1 MANRSDRDL
10 PNLNGFGRTS
20 KVQQGNEEQ
29 VSGFHQGQQV
39 RLAQQAGYKT
49 AAYSCSS
56 QHRRLILANGMR
68 PYKACHESIQ
78 CGDQTA
84 DHLLDAGCP
93 QSRSFARLLLRRR
106 QPVTILVYG
115 EKASRTHENRMLH
128 VFLDRLEERWA
139 NSTDWIITVANAMW
153 NGAEIDLVCILP
165 SAIIVADFKSYGG
178 KLTGTEN
185 GPWQA
190 DGVIVKGGRKANP
203 YQQLRDNKFSVLGW
217 LQSKA
222 LLSGR
227 NLGHI
232 SAGVIFSGRIE
243 NQLELPSKVRSWFY
257 PTDLT
262 SCAAMLDGLS
272 SPELRIGQDEAL
284 EIVRRLGVQPIEW
297 VSNRNRP
304 RVRDIHLHP
313 DLPQARTPLTGHQRE
328 ALQTLCNFVVAD
340 DFVSFSVLGMT
351 STGKSRL
358 LAEVADEVKKA
369 GKQVIVL
376 EPNRRLAD
384 GAEVESNSIYA
395 HLYTGSVNGDDE
407 LENVAEQKKIKVKVI
422 PLRACDDETDS
433 VYLLD
438 DSHLLGNS
446 RFSTPDGKQYGS
458 GQLLSD
464 FFDFAEIGNTKRKVV
479 FFGDPY
485 QIQRGSSEESALSG
499 EFQKARGLKHQSLEL
514 TQLIDTT
521 GGSAKLANAVK
532 LVSAIGTQ
540 KFAALELSTDDDFR
554 IVEKKDEKDASSEIL
569 GHFRA
574 DPGSVWYLAETHGQ
588 ANTLTQWVR
597 ERLHGKSSLDSVE
610 VGDLLEIYVSPDV
623 RGAFGSR
630 VAMQSGGRISVASV
644 GKRTL
649 YQQGLNWVKS
659 GLVNFHSIRCG
670 MYSRDEVD
678 LDVFEEFLK
687 AEKPELD
694 KETAVAERVWRN
706 AIKNAIKRD
715 REEAFDG
722 KQAALQGIE
731 GRSPPPPAPDFTY
744 ARYGYASTVHHAQG
758 MSQPVCYVNCTHA
771 AGRHSEGFFR
781 WLYSAL
787 TVAERELVLLKFSD
801 IHPFDVAGWNAG
813 AVKEATDIAVGAG
826 WAFQPNGIAS
836 ESDQQ
841 RSLPGGLD
849 QSKDV
854 RKSVA
859 IWLRVV
865 NAVEQLGWRIVK
877 AACHPYQEQYDL
889 SGPQEE
895 QCQLRIAY
903 SGKNV
908 VTAMHVKD
916 PAQWPLLTDLA
927 SACVATNGY
936 SPEAQALLCSARS
949 RLERIGWK
957 IVSAA
962 ETPYRLATTV
972 ARNQDE
978 RVGLEIN
985 FDKHGLVS
993 SLRPLTCSNFEAV
1006 ETIRLVLQ

>member
-1 MANRSDRDL
+1 M
-10 PNLNGFGRTS
+10 
-20 KVQQGNEEQ
+20 
-29 VSGFHQGQQV
+29 
-39 RLAQQAGYKT
+39 
-49 AAYSCSS
+49 
-56 QHRRLILANGMR
+56 
-68 PYKACHESIQ
+68 
-78 CGDQTA
+78 
-84 DHLLDAGCP
+84 
-93 QSRSFARLLLRRR
+93 
-106 QPVTILVYG
+106 TILVYG
-115 EKASRTHENRMLH
+115 EKACRTHENQMLL
-128 VFLDRLEERWA
+128 VFLNRLEERWA
-139 NSTDWIITVANAMW
+139 NSTDWIITIANAMW

-203 YQQLRDNKFSVLGW
+203 YQQLRDNKFSVLDW

-232 SAGVIFSGRIE
+232 SAGVIFLDRIE
-243 NQLELPSKVRSWFY
+243 DQLELPSKVRSWFY
-257 PTDLT
+257 PTDLA
-262 SCAAMLDGLS
+262 SCAAMLDGLA
-272 SPELRIGQDEAL
+272 SPELRIGKDEAL

-297 VSNRNRP
+297 ASSRP
-304 RVRDIHLHP
+304 QVRDIHSQP

-328 ALQTLCNFVVAD
+328 ALQTLCNFIAAD

-369 GKQVIVL
+369 GKQAIVL

-384 GAEVESNSIYA
+384 GSEMESNSIYA

-407 LENVAEQKKIKVKVI
+407 LDNVEEQKKVKVI
-422 PLRACDDETDS
+422 PLRACDDATDS

-485 QIQRGSSEESALSG
+485 QIQRGSSEESVLSG
-499 EFQKARGLKHQSLEL
+499 DFQKARGLKHQSLEL
-514 TQLIDTT
+514 TQIIDTT
-521 GGSAKLANAVK
+521 GGSAKLANAVR

-540 KFAALELSTDDDFR
+540 KFAALELSTDYGFR
-554 IVEKKDEKDASSEIL
+554 IVEKKDAASEIL
-569 GHFRA
+569 NHFRA

-588 ANTLTQWVR
+588 ANALTQWVR
-597 ERLHGKSSLDSVE
+597 ERLHGKSSLDSAE

-623 RGAFGSR
+623 RDAFGSR
-630 VAMQSGGRISVASV
+630 VSMQSGARISIASV
-644 GKRTL
+644 SKRAL
-649 YQQGLNWVKS
+649 YQQGLSWVKS
-659 GLVNFHSIRCG
+659 GPIKFHSIRCG
-670 MYSRDEVD
+670 IHSRDEVEFE
-678 LDVFEEFLK
+678 VFEEFLK

-694 KETAVAERVWRN
+694 KETAVAESVWR
-706 AIKNAIKRD
+706 NAIKRD
-715 REEAFDG
+715 REKAFDG
-722 KQAALQGIE
+722 KQATLQGIE
-731 GRSPPPPAPDFTY
+731 GRSAPLPAPDFTY

-758 MSQPVCYVNCTHA
+758 MSQPVCYVNCDHA

-787 TVAERELVLLKFSD
+787 TVAERELVLLNFSE
-801 IHPFDVAGWNAG
+801 IHPFDAAVWNAG
-813 AVKEATDIAVGAG
+813 AAKEDSDIAVGAG

-836 ESDQQ
+836 EKDQQ
-841 RSLPGGLD
+841 RSLPEGLD

-854 RKSVA
+854 LKSVA

-865 NAVEQLGWRIVK
+865 NAVERLGWRVVK

-903 SGKNV
+903 NGKNV

-927 SACVATNGY
+927 RACVETTGY
-936 SPEAQALLCSARS
+936 SPEAETLLRSARA
-949 RLERIGWK
+949 RLDRIGWK

-972 ARNQDE
+972 ACNQDE

-985 FDKHGLVS
+985 FDKQGLVS
-993 SLRPLTCSNFEAV
+993 SLRPLTYSNPEAV
-1006 ETIRLVLQ
+1006 ETIRSALQ

>member
-1 MANRSDRDL
+1 M
-10 PNLNGFGRTS
+10 
-20 KVQQGNEEQ
+20 
-29 VSGFHQGQQV
+29 
-39 RLAQQAGYKT
+39 
-49 AAYSCSS
+49 
-56 QHRRLILANGMR
+56 
-68 PYKACHESIQ
+68 
-78 CGDQTA
+78 
-84 DHLLDAGCP
+84 
-93 QSRSFARLLLRRR
+93 
-106 QPVTILVYG
+106 TILVYG
-115 EKASRTHENRMLH
+115 EKASRTHENQMLH

-139 NSTDWIITVANAMW
+139 NSTDWIIAVANAMW

-203 YQQLRDNKFSVLGW
+203 YQQLRDNKFSVLDW
-217 LQSKA
+217 LQSKT

-232 SAGVIFSGRIE
+232 SAGVVFSDRIE
-243 NQLELPSKVRSWFY
+243 DHLELPSKVRSWFY
-257 PTDLT
+257 PTDLN
-262 SCAAMLDGLS
+262 SCAAMLDGLA
-272 SPELRIGQDEAL
+272 SPELRIGKDEAL

-297 VSNRNRP
+297 VSSRP
-304 RVRDIHLHP
+304 QVRDIHSQP

-328 ALQTLCNFVVAD
+328 ALQTLCNFIAAD
-340 DFVSFSVLGMT
+340 DFASFSVLGMT

-369 GKQVIVL
+369 GKQAIVL

-384 GAEVESNSIYA
+384 GSEMESNSIYA

-407 LENVAEQKKIKVKVI
+407 LDNVEEQKKVKVI
-422 PLRACDDETDS
+422 PLRACDDATDS

-485 QIQRGSSEESALSG
+485 QIQRGSSEESVLSG
-499 EFQKARGLKHQSLEL
+499 DFQKARGLKHQSLEL
-514 TQLIDTT
+514 TQIIDTT
-521 GGSAKLANAVK
+521 GGSAKLANAVR

-540 KFAALELSTDDDFR
+540 KFAALELSTDDGFR
-554 IVEKKDEKDASSEIL
+554 IVEKKDAASEIL
-569 GHFRA
+569 DHFRA
-574 DPGSVWYLAETHGQ
+574 DPCSVWYLAETHGQ
-588 ANTLTQWVR
+588 ANALTQWVR

-623 RGAFGSR
+623 RDAFGSR
-630 VAMQSGGRISVASV
+630 VSMQSGARISVASV
-644 GKRTL
+644 GKRAL
-649 YQQGLNWVKS
+649 YQQGLSWVKS
-659 GLVNFHSIRCG
+659 GPIKFHSIRCG
-670 MYSRDEVD
+670 IHSRDEVE
-678 LDVFEEFLK
+678 LEVFEEFLK

-694 KETAVAERVWRN
+694 KETAVAESVWR
-706 AIKNAIKRD
+706 NAIKRD
-715 REEAFDG
+715 REKAFDG
-722 KQAALQGIE
+722 KQATLQGIE
-731 GRSPPPPAPDFTY
+731 GRSAPPPAPDFTY

-758 MSQPVCYVNCTHA
+758 MSQPVCYVNCDHA

-787 TVAERELVLLKFSD
+787 TVAERELVLLNFND
-801 IHPFDVAGWNAG
+801 IHPFDAAVWNAG
-813 AVKEATDIAVGAG
+813 AVKEASDIAVGAG

-836 ESDQQ
+836 EKDQQ
-841 RSLPGGLD
+841 RSLPEGLD

-854 RKSVA
+854 LKSVA

-865 NAVEQLGWRIVK
+865 NAVERLGWRVVK

-903 SGKNV
+903 NGKNV

-927 SACVATNGY
+927 SACIETTGY
-936 SPEAQALLCSARS
+936 SPEAETLLRSARA

-985 FDKHGLVS
+985 FDKQGLVS
-993 SLRPLTCSNFEAV
+993 SLRPLTYSNPEAV
-1006 ETIRLVLQ
+1006 ETIRSALQ

>member
-1 MANRSDRDL
+1 M
-10 PNLNGFGRTS
+10 
-20 KVQQGNEEQ
+20 
-29 VSGFHQGQQV
+29 
-39 RLAQQAGYKT
+39 
-49 AAYSCSS
+49 
-56 QHRRLILANGMR
+56 
-68 PYKACHESIQ
+68 
-78 CGDQTA
+78 
-84 DHLLDAGCP
+84 
-93 QSRSFARLLLRRR
+93 
-106 QPVTILVYG
+106 TILVYG
-115 EKASRTHENRMLH
+115 EKASRTHENQMLH

-139 NSTDWIITVANAMW
+139 NSTDWIITIANAMW

-190 DGVIVKGGRKANP
+190 DAVIVKGGRKANP
-203 YQQLRDNKFSVLGW
+203 YQQLRDNKFSVLDW
-217 LQSKA
+217 LQSKT

-232 SAGVIFSGRIE
+232 SAGVIFSDRIE
-243 NQLELPSKVRSWFY
+243 DHLELPSKVRSWFY
-257 PTDLT
+257 PTDLN
-262 SCAAMLDGLS
+262 SCAAMLDGLA
-272 SPELRIGQDEAL
+272 SPELRIGKDEAL

-297 VSNRNRP
+297 GSSRP
-304 RVRDIHLHP
+304 QVRDIHSQP

-328 ALQTLCNFVVAD
+328 ALQTLCNFIAAD
-340 DFVSFSVLGMT
+340 DFASFSVLGMT

-369 GKQVIVL
+369 GKQAIVL

-384 GAEVESNSIYA
+384 GSEMKSSSIYA

-407 LENVAEQKKIKVKVI
+407 LDNVEEQRKVKVI
-422 PLRACDDETDS
+422 PLRACDDATDS

-485 QIQRGSSEESALSG
+485 QIQRGSSEESVLSG
-499 EFQKARGLKHQSLEL
+499 DFQKARGLKHQSLEL
-514 TQLIDTT
+514 TQIIDTT
-521 GGSAKLANAVK
+521 GGSAKLANAVR

-540 KFAALELSTDDDFR
+540 KFAALELSTDDGFR
-554 IVEKKDEKDASSEIL
+554 IVEKKDAASEIL
-569 GHFRA
+569 DHFRA
-574 DPGSVWYLAETHGQ
+574 DPCSVWYLAETHGQ
-588 ANTLTQWVR
+588 ANALTQWVR

-623 RGAFGSR
+623 RDAFGSR
-630 VAMQSGGRISVASV
+630 VSMQSGARISVASV
-644 GKRTL
+644 GKRAL
-649 YQQGLNWVKS
+649 YQQGLSWVKS
-659 GLVNFHSIRCG
+659 GPIKFHSIRCG
-670 MYSRDEVD
+670 IHSRDEVE
-678 LDVFEEFLK
+678 LEVFEEFLK

-694 KETAVAERVWRN
+694 KETAVAESVWR
-706 AIKNAIKRD
+706 NAIKRD
-715 REEAFDG
+715 REKAFDG
-722 KQAALQGIE
+722 KQATLQGIE
-731 GRSPPPPAPDFTY
+731 GRSAPPPAPDFTY

-758 MSQPVCYVNCTHA
+758 MSQPVCYVNCDHA

-787 TVAERELVLLKFSD
+787 TVAERELVLLNFND
-801 IHPFDVAGWNAG
+801 IHPFDAAVWNAG
-813 AVKEATDIAVGAG
+813 AVKEASDIAVGAG

-836 ESDQQ
+836 EKDQQ
-841 RSLPGGLD
+841 RSLPEGLD

-854 RKSVA
+854 LKSVA

-865 NAVEQLGWRIVK
+865 NAVERLGWRVVK

-903 SGKNV
+903 NGKNV

-927 SACVATNGY
+927 SACIETTGY
-936 SPEAQALLCSARS
+936 SPEAETLLRSARA

-985 FDKHGLVS
+985 FDKQGLVS
-993 SLRPLTCSNFEAV
+993 SLRPLTYSNPEAV
-1006 ETIRLVLQ
+1006 ETIRSALQ

>member
-1 MANRSDRDL
+1 M
-10 PNLNGFGRTS
+10 
-20 KVQQGNEEQ
+20 
-29 VSGFHQGQQV
+29 
-39 RLAQQAGYKT
+39 
-49 AAYSCSS
+49 
-56 QHRRLILANGMR
+56 
-68 PYKACHESIQ
+68 
-78 CGDQTA
+78 
-84 DHLLDAGCP
+84 
-93 QSRSFARLLLRRR
+93 
-106 QPVTILVYG
+106 TILVYG
-115 EKASRTHENRMLH
+115 EKASRTHENQMLH

-139 NSTDWIITVANAMW
+139 NSTDWIITIANAMW

-203 YQQLRDNKFSVLGW
+203 YQQLRDNKFSVLDW

-243 NQLELPSKVRSWFY
+243 DQLELPSKVRSWFY

-272 SPELRIGQDEAL
+272 SPELRIGKDEAL

-297 VSNRNRP
+297 ASSRP
-304 RVRDIHLHP
+304 QVRDIHSHP
-313 DLPQARTPLTGHQRE
+313 DLPKARTPLTGHQRE
-328 ALQTLCNFVVAD
+328 ALQTLCNFVAAD

-358 LAEVADEVKKA
+358 LAEVADEFKKA

-395 HLYTGSVNGDDE
+395 HLYTGNVNGDDE
-407 LENVAEQKKIKVKVI
+407 LENVAEQRKVKVI
-422 PLRACDDETDS
+422 PLRRCDDATDC

-446 RFSTPDGKQYGS
+446 RFLTPDGKQYGS

-485 QIQRGSSEESALSG
+485 QIQRGSSEESVLSG

-540 KFAALELSTDDDFR
+540 KFAALELSTDDGFR
-554 IVEKKDEKDASSEIL
+554 IVEKKDAASEIL
-569 GHFRA
+569 DHFRA

-588 ANTLTQWVR
+588 ANALTQWVR
-597 ERLHGKSSLDSVE
+597 ERLHGKSSLDAVE
-610 VGDLLEIYVSPDV
+610 VGDLLEIYVSPDA
-623 RGAFGSR
+623 RDAFGSR
-630 VAMQSGGRISVASV
+630 VTMQSGGRISVASV

-649 YQQGLNWVKS
+649 YQQGLSWVKS
-659 GLVNFHSIRCG
+659 GPIKFHSIRCG
-670 MYSRDEVD
+670 IHSRDEVE
-678 LDVFEEFLK
+678 LEVFEEFLK

-694 KETAVAERVWRN
+694 KETAVAESVWR
-706 AIKNAIKRD
+706 NAIKRD
-715 REEAFDG
+715 REKAFDG
-722 KQAALQGIE
+722 KQAALQGME

-758 MSQPVCYVNCTHA
+758 MSQPVCYVNCDHA

-787 TVAERELVLLKFSD
+787 TVAERELVLLNFSD
-801 IHPFDVAGWNAG
+801 IHPFDAAVWNAG

-836 ESDQQ
+836 ERDQQ
-841 RSLPGGLD
+841 RSLPEGLD

-854 RKSVA
+854 LKSVA

-865 NAVEQLGWRIVK
+865 NPLERLGWRVVK

-903 SGKNV
+903 NGKNV
-908 VTAMHVKD
+908 VTAMHMKD

-936 SPEAQALLCSARS
+936 SPEADALLRSARS
-949 RLERIGWK
+949 RLDRIGWK

-985 FDKHGLVS
+985 FDKQGLVS
-993 SLRPLTCSNFEAV
+993 SLRPLTCSNSAAV
-1006 ETIRLVLQ
+1006 ETIRSVLQ

>member
-1 MANRSDRDL
+1 M
-10 PNLNGFGRTS
+10 
-20 KVQQGNEEQ
+20 
-29 VSGFHQGQQV
+29 
-39 RLAQQAGYKT
+39 
-49 AAYSCSS
+49 
-56 QHRRLILANGMR
+56 
-68 PYKACHESIQ
+68 
-78 CGDQTA
+78 
-84 DHLLDAGCP
+84 
-93 QSRSFARLLLRRR
+93 
-106 QPVTILVYG
+106 TILVYG
-115 EKASRTHENRMLH
+115 EKASRTHENQMLH

-139 NSTDWIITVANAMW
+139 NSTDWIITIANAMW

-203 YQQLRDNKFSVLGW
+203 YQQLRDNKFSVLDW

-243 NQLELPSKVRSWFY
+243 DQLELPSKVRSWFY

-272 SPELRIGQDEAL
+272 SPELRIGKDEAL

-297 VSNRNRP
+297 ASSRP
-304 RVRDIHLHP
+304 QVRDIHSHP
-313 DLPQARTPLTGHQRE
+313 DLPKARTPLTGHQRE
-328 ALQTLCNFVVAD
+328 ALQTLCNFVAAD

-358 LAEVADEVKKA
+358 LAEVADEFKKA

-395 HLYTGSVNGDDE
+395 HLYTGSVNDDDE
-407 LENVAEQKKIKVKVI
+407 IENVAEQKKVKVI
-422 PLRACDDETDS
+422 PLRGCDDATDS

-485 QIQRGSSEESALSG
+485 QIQRGSSEESVLSG

-540 KFAALELSTDDDFR
+540 KFAALELSTDDGFR
-554 IVEKKDEKDASSEIL
+554 IVEKKDAASEIL
-569 GHFRA
+569 DHFRA

-588 ANTLTQWVR
+588 ANALTQWVR
-597 ERLHGKSSLDSVE
+597 ERLHGKSSLDAVE
-610 VGDLLEIYVSPDV
+610 VGDLLEIYVSPDA
-623 RGAFGSR
+623 RDAFGSR
-630 VAMQSGGRISVASV
+630 VTMQSGGRISVASV

-649 YQQGLNWVKS
+649 YQQGLSWVKS
-659 GLVNFHSIRCG
+659 GPIKFHSIRCG
-670 MYSRDEVD
+670 IHSRDEVE
-678 LDVFEEFLK
+678 LEVFEEFLK

-694 KETAVAERVWRN
+694 KETAVAESVWR
-706 AIKNAIKRD
+706 NAIKRD
-715 REEAFDG
+715 REKAFDG
-722 KQAALQGIE
+722 KQAALQGME

-758 MSQPVCYVNCTHA
+758 MSQPVCYVNCDHA

-787 TVAERELVLLKFSD
+787 TVAERELVLLNFSD
-801 IHPFDVAGWNAG
+801 IHPFDAAVWNAS
-813 AVKEATDIAVGAG
+813 AVKEAADIAVGAG

-836 ESDQQ
+836 ERDQQ
-841 RSLPGGLD
+841 RSLPEGLD

-854 RKSVA
+854 LKSVA

-865 NAVEQLGWRIVK
+865 NPLERLGWRVVK

-903 SGKNV
+903 NGKNV
-908 VTAMHVKD
+908 VTAMHMKD

-936 SPEAQALLCSARS
+936 SPEADALLRSARS
-949 RLERIGWK
+949 RLDRIGWK

-985 FDKHGLVS
+985 FDKQGLVS
-993 SLRPLTCSNFEAV
+993 SLRPLTCSNSTAV
-1006 ETIRLVLQ
+1006 ETIRSVLQ

>member
-1 MANRSDRDL
+1 M
-10 PNLNGFGRTS
+10 
-20 KVQQGNEEQ
+20 
-29 VSGFHQGQQV
+29 
-39 RLAQQAGYKT
+39 
-49 AAYSCSS
+49 
-56 QHRRLILANGMR
+56 
-68 PYKACHESIQ
+68 
-78 CGDQTA
+78 
-84 DHLLDAGCP
+84 
-93 QSRSFARLLLRRR
+93 
-106 QPVTILVYG
+106 TILVYG
-115 EKASRTHENRMLH
+115 EKASRTHENQMLH

-139 NSTDWIITVANAMW
+139 NSTDWIIAVANAMW

-203 YQQLRDNKFSVLGW
+203 YQQLRDNKFSVLDW
-217 LQSKA
+217 LQSKT

-232 SAGVIFSGRIE
+232 SAGVIFSDRIE
-243 NQLELPSKVRSWFY
+243 DHLELPSKVRSWFY
-257 PTDLT
+257 PTDLN
-262 SCAAMLDGLS
+262 SCAAMLDGLA
-272 SPELRIGQDEAL
+272 SPELRIGKDEAL

-297 VSNRNRP
+297 VSSRP
-304 RVRDIHLHP
+304 QVRDIHSQP

-328 ALQTLCNFVVAD
+328 ALQTLCNFIAAD
-340 DFVSFSVLGMT
+340 DFASFSVLGMT

-369 GKQVIVL
+369 GKQAIVL

-384 GAEVESNSIYA
+384 GSEMESNSIYA

-407 LENVAEQKKIKVKVI
+407 LDNVEEQKKVKVI
-422 PLRACDDETDS
+422 PLRACDDATDS

-485 QIQRGSSEESALSG
+485 QIQRGSSEESVLSG
-499 EFQKARGLKHQSLEL
+499 DFQKARGLKHQSLEL
-514 TQLIDTT
+514 TQIIDTT
-521 GGSAKLANAVK
+521 GGSAKLANAVR

-540 KFAALELSTDDDFR
+540 KFAALELSTDDGFR
-554 IVEKKDEKDASSEIL
+554 IVEKKDAASEIL
-569 GHFRA
+569 DHFRA
-574 DPGSVWYLAETHGQ
+574 DPCSVWYLAETHGQ
-588 ANTLTQWVR
+588 ANALTQWVR

-623 RGAFGSR
+623 RDAFGSR
-630 VAMQSGGRISVASV
+630 VSMQSGARISVASV
-644 GKRTL
+644 GKRAL
-649 YQQGLNWVKS
+649 YQQGLSWVKS
-659 GLVNFHSIRCG
+659 GPIKFHSIRCG
-670 MYSRDEVD
+670 IHSRDEVE
-678 LDVFEEFLK
+678 LEVFEEFLK

-694 KETAVAERVWRN
+694 KETAVAESVWR
-706 AIKNAIKRD
+706 NAIKRD
-715 REEAFDG
+715 REKAFDG
-722 KQAALQGIE
+722 KQATLQGIE
-731 GRSPPPPAPDFTY
+731 GRSAPPPAPDFTY

-758 MSQPVCYVNCTHA
+758 MSQPVCYVNCDHA

-787 TVAERELVLLKFSD
+787 TVAERELVLLNFND
-801 IHPFDVAGWNAG
+801 IHPFDAAVWNAG
-813 AVKEATDIAVGAG
+813 AVKEASDIAVGAG

-836 ESDQQ
+836 EKDQQ
-841 RSLPGGLD
+841 RSLPEGLD

-854 RKSVA
+854 LKSVA

-865 NAVEQLGWRIVK
+865 NAVERLGWRVVK

-903 SGKNV
+903 NGKNV

-916 PAQWPLLTDLA
+916 SAQWPLLTDLA
-927 SACVATNGY
+927 SACIETTGY
-936 SPEAQALLCSARS
+936 SPEAETLLRSARA

-985 FDKHGLVS
+985 FDKQGLVS
-993 SLRPLTCSNFEAV
+993 SLRPLTYSNPEAV
-1006 ETIRLVLQ
+1006 ETIRSALQ

>member
-1 MANRSDRDL
+1 M
-10 PNLNGFGRTS
+10 
-20 KVQQGNEEQ
+20 
-29 VSGFHQGQQV
+29 
-39 RLAQQAGYKT
+39 
-49 AAYSCSS
+49 
-56 QHRRLILANGMR
+56 
-68 PYKACHESIQ
+68 
-78 CGDQTA
+78 
-84 DHLLDAGCP
+84 
-93 QSRSFARLLLRRR
+93 
-106 QPVTILVYG
+106 TILVYG
-115 EKASRTHENRMLH
+115 EKASRTHENQMLH

-139 NSTDWIITVANAMW
+139 NSTDWIIAVANAMW

-203 YQQLRDNKFSVLGW
+203 YQQLRDNKFSVLDW
-217 LQSKA
+217 LQSKT

-232 SAGVIFSGRIE
+232 SAGVIFSDRIE
-243 NQLELPSKVRSWFY
+243 DHLELPSKVRSWFY
-257 PTDLT
+257 PTDLN
-262 SCAAMLDGLS
+262 SCAAMLDGLA
-272 SPELRIGQDEAL
+272 SPELRIGKDEAL

-297 VSNRNRP
+297 VSSRP
-304 RVRDIHLHP
+304 QVRDIHSQP

-328 ALQTLCNFVVAD
+328 ALQTLCNFIAAD
-340 DFVSFSVLGMT
+340 DFASFSVLGMT

-369 GKQVIVL
+369 GKQAIVL

-384 GAEVESNSIYA
+384 GSEMESNSIYA

-407 LENVAEQKKIKVKVI
+407 LDNVEEQKKVKVI
-422 PLRACDDETDS
+422 PLRACDDATDS

-485 QIQRGSSEESALSG
+485 QIQRGSSEESVLSG
-499 EFQKARGLKHQSLEL
+499 DLQKARGRNHQSLEL
-514 TQLIDTT
+514 NQINDTT
-521 GGSAKLANAVK
+521 GGSAKLANAVR

-540 KFAALELSTDDDFR
+540 KFAALELSTDDGFR
-554 IVEKKDEKDASSEIL
+554 IVEKKDAASEIL
-569 GHFRA
+569 DHFRA
-574 DPGSVWYLAETHGQ
+574 DPCSVWYLAETHGQ
-588 ANTLTQWVR
+588 ANALTQWVR

-623 RGAFGSR
+623 RDAFGSR
-630 VAMQSGGRISVASV
+630 VSMQSGARISVASV
-644 GKRTL
+644 GKRAL
-649 YQQGLNWVKS
+649 YQQGLSWVKS
-659 GLVNFHSIRCG
+659 GPIKFHSIRCG
-670 MYSRDEVD
+670 IHSRDEVE
-678 LDVFEEFLK
+678 LEVFEEFLK

-694 KETAVAERVWRN
+694 KETAVAESVWR
-706 AIKNAIKRD
+706 NAIKRD
-715 REEAFDG
+715 REKAFDG
-722 KQAALQGIE
+722 KQATLQGIE
-731 GRSPPPPAPDFTY
+731 GRSAPPPAPDFTY

-758 MSQPVCYVNCTHA
+758 MSQPVCYVNCDHA

-787 TVAERELVLLKFSD
+787 TVAERELVLLNFND
-801 IHPFDVAGWNAG
+801 IHPFDAAVWNAG
-813 AVKEATDIAVGAG
+813 AVKEASDIAVGAG

-836 ESDQQ
+836 EKDQQ
-841 RSLPGGLD
+841 RSLPEGLD

-854 RKSVA
+854 LKSVA

-865 NAVEQLGWRIVK
+865 NAVERLGWRVVK

-903 SGKNV
+903 NGKNV

-916 PAQWPLLTDLA
+916 SAQWPLLTDLA
-927 SACVATNGY
+927 SACIETTGY
-936 SPEAQALLCSARS
+936 SPEAETLLRSARA

-985 FDKHGLVS
+985 FDKQGLVS
-993 SLRPLTCSNFEAV
+993 SLRPLTYSNPEAV
-1006 ETIRLVLQ
+1006 ETIRSALQ

>member
-1 MANRSDRDL
+1 M
-10 PNLNGFGRTS
+10 
-20 KVQQGNEEQ
+20 
-29 VSGFHQGQQV
+29 
-39 RLAQQAGYKT
+39 
-49 AAYSCSS
+49 
-56 QHRRLILANGMR
+56 
-68 PYKACHESIQ
+68 
-78 CGDQTA
+78 
-84 DHLLDAGCP
+84 
-93 QSRSFARLLLRRR
+93 
-106 QPVTILVYG
+106 TILVYG
-115 EKASRTHENRMLH
+115 EKASRTHENQMLH

-139 NSTDWIITVANAMW
+139 NSTDWIIAVANAMW

-165 SAIIVADFKSYGG
+165 SAIIVADFKSYSG

-203 YQQLRDNKFSVLGW
+203 YQQLRDNKFSVLDW

-243 NQLELPSKVRSWFY
+243 DQLELPSKVRSWFY

-272 SPELRIGQDEAL
+272 SPELRISKDEAL

-297 VSNRNRP
+297 ASSRP
-304 RVRDIHLHP
+304 QVRDIHSHP

-328 ALQTLCNFVVAD
+328 ALQTLCSFIAAD
-340 DFVSFSVLGMT
+340 DLVSFSVLGMT

-395 HLYTGSVNGDDE
+395 HLYTGNVNGDDE
-407 LENVAEQKKIKVKVI
+407 LENVAEQRKVKVI
-422 PLRACDDETDS
+422 PLRRCDDATDC

-485 QIQRGSSEESALSG
+485 QIQRGSSEESVLSG

-521 GGSAKLANAVK
+521 GGSAKLANAVR
-532 LVSAIGTQ
+532 LVSAIRTQ
-540 KFAALELSTDDDFR
+540 KFAALELSTDDGFR
-554 IVEKKDEKDASSEIL
+554 IVEKKDAASEIL
-569 GHFRA
+569 DHFRA

-588 ANTLTQWVR
+588 ANALTQWVR
-597 ERLHGKSSLDSVE
+597 ERLHGKSSLDAVE
-610 VGDLLEIYVSPDV
+610 VGDLLEIYVSPDA
-623 RGAFGSR
+623 RDAFGSR
-630 VAMQSGGRISVASV
+630 VSMQSGARISVASV

-649 YQQGLNWVKS
+649 YQQGLSWVKS
-659 GLVNFHSIRCG
+659 GPIKFHSIRCG
-670 MYSRDEVD
+670 IHSRDEVE
-678 LDVFEEFLK
+678 LEVFEEFLK
-687 AEKPELD
+687 AEKPEVD
-694 KETAVAERVWRN
+694 KETAVAESVWR
-706 AIKNAIKRD
+706 NAIKRD
-715 REEAFDG
+715 REKAFDG
-722 KQAALQGIE
+722 RQAALQGIE
-731 GRSPPPPAPDFTY
+731 GRSAPPPAPDFTY

-758 MSQPVCYVNCTHA
+758 MSQPVCYVNCDHA
-771 AGRHSEGFFR
+771 AGPHSEGFFR

-787 TVAERELVLLKFSD
+787 TVAERELVLLNFND
-801 IHPFDVAGWNAG
+801 IHPFDAAVWNAG
-813 AVKEATDIAVGAG
+813 AVKEASDIAVGAG

-836 ESDQQ
+836 EKDQQ
-841 RSLPGGLD
+841 RSLPEGLD

-854 RKSVA
+854 LKSVA

-865 NAVEQLGWRIVK
+865 NAAERLGWRVVK

-903 SGKNV
+903 NGKNV

-916 PAQWPLLTDLA
+916 PVQWPLLADLA
-927 SACVATNGY
+927 SACVETNGY
-936 SPEAQALLCSARS
+936 SPEAETLLRAART
-949 RLERIGWK
+949 RLDRIGWK

-962 ETPYRLATTV
+962 ETPYRLATTI

-985 FDKHGLVS
+985 FDKQGLVS
-993 SLRPLTCSNFEAV
+993 SLRPLTCSNPESV
-1006 ETIRLVLQ
+1006 ETIRSLLQ

>member
-1 MANRSDRDL
+1 M
-10 PNLNGFGRTS
+10 
-20 KVQQGNEEQ
+20 
-29 VSGFHQGQQV
+29 
-39 RLAQQAGYKT
+39 
-49 AAYSCSS
+49 
-56 QHRRLILANGMR
+56 
-68 PYKACHESIQ
+68 
-78 CGDQTA
+78 
-84 DHLLDAGCP
+84 
-93 QSRSFARLLLRRR
+93 
-106 QPVTILVYG
+106 TILVYG
-115 EKASRTHENRMLH
+115 EKASRTHENQMLH

-139 NSTDWIITVANAMW
+139 NSTDWIITIANAMW

-203 YQQLRDNKFSVLGW
+203 YQQLRDNKFSVLDW

-243 NQLELPSKVRSWFY
+243 DQLELPSKVRSWFY

-272 SPELRIGQDEAL
+272 SPELRIGKDEAL

-297 VSNRNRP
+297 ASSRP
-304 RVRDIHLHP
+304 QVRDIHSHP
-313 DLPQARTPLTGHQRE
+313 DLPQARTPLTGHQRD
-328 ALQTLCNFVVAD
+328 ALQTLCNFIAGD

-369 GKQVIVL
+369 GKQVVVL

-384 GAEVESNSIYA
+384 GAEVESNSIYV

-407 LENVAEQKKIKVKVI
+407 LDNVEEQKKVKVI
-422 PLRACDDETDS
+422 PLRACDDATDS

-485 QIQRGSSEESALSG
+485 QIQRGSSEESVLSG
-499 EFQKARGLKHQSLEL
+499 DFQKARGLKHQSLEL
-514 TQLIDTT
+514 TQIIDTT

-532 LVSAIGTQ
+532 LMSAIGTQ
-540 KFAALELSTDDDFR
+540 KFAALELSTDDGFR
-554 IVEKKDEKDASSEIL
+554 IVEKKDAASEIL
-569 GHFRA
+569 DHFRA

-588 ANTLTQWVR
+588 ANALTQWVR
-597 ERLHGKSSLDSVE
+597 ERLHRRSSLDSVE

-623 RGAFGSR
+623 RDAFGSR
-630 VAMQSGGRISVASV
+630 VSMQSGARISVASV
-644 GKRTL
+644 GKRAL
-649 YQQGLNWVKS
+649 YQQGLSWVKS
-659 GLVNFHSIRCG
+659 GPIKFHSIRCG
-670 MYSRDEVD
+670 IHSRDEVE
-678 LDVFEEFLK
+678 LEVFEEFLK

-694 KETAVAERVWRN
+694 KATAVAESVWR
-706 AIKNAIKRD
+706 NAIKRD
-715 REEAFDG
+715 REKAFDG
-722 KQAALQGIE
+722 KQASLQGIE
-731 GRSPPPPAPDFTY
+731 GRSAPPPAPDFTY

-758 MSQPVCYVNCTHA
+758 MSQPVCYVNCDHA

-787 TVAERELVLLKFSD
+787 TVAERELVLLNFSD
-801 IHPFDVAGWNAG
+801 IHPFDAAVWNAG
-813 AVKEATDIAVGAG
+813 AVKEASDIAVGAG

-836 ESDQQ
+836 EKDQQ
-841 RSLPGGLD
+841 RSLPEGLD

-854 RKSVA
+854 LKSVA

-865 NAVEQLGWRIVK
+865 NAVERLGWRVVK

-903 SGKNV
+903 NGKNV

-916 PAQWPLLTDLA
+916 PAQWPLLIELA
-927 SACVATNGY
+927 SACVETTGY
-936 SPEAQALLCSARS
+936 SPEAETLLRSARA
-949 RLERIGWK
+949 RLDRIGWK

-985 FDKHGLVS
+985 FDKQGLVS
-993 SLRPLTCSNFEAV
+993 SLRPLTYSNSEAV
-1006 ETIRLVLQ
+1006 ETIRSALQ